1 VPTGGNL
8 PQILPIVHHELL
20 PVVEI
25 AYSAELFGR
34 RLGVWRPMIGGGGG
48 GGGGGGS
55 CVVGFGSDWG
65 EAIAWDRV
73 RVLAR
78 EGGEAE

>member
-1 VPTGGNL
+1 
-8 PQILPIVHHELL
+8 
-20 PVVEI
+20 
-25 AYSAELFGR
+25 
-34 RLGVWRPMIGGGGG
+34 MIGGGGG